1 MHEFSAAMAI
11 LDTVLQVAKD
21 NNAKKI
27 IKVVVELGE
36 LTYLNP
42 EQVKFGFDVLSKGTI
57 AEGAEIIFE
66 IIPGKLKCFNCGYV
80 GEINRD
86 DTIDHSFIS
95 IQMLRCPKCGSS
107 ETDIIGGNDS
117 IVKNIEIET

>member
-11 LDTVLQVAKD
+11 LDTVLQVAKE
-21 NNAKKI
+21 NNAKRI

-42 EQVKFGFDVLSKGTI
+42 EQVKFGFEILSKDTL
-57 AEGAEIIFE
+57 ADGAEIIFE
-66 IIPGKLKCFNCGYV
+66 IIPGKIKCYNCGYI

-86 DTIDHSFIS
+86 ELIDHSFIS
-95 IQMLRCPKCGSS
+95 VQMLKCPKCGSS

-117 IVKNIEIET
+117 IVRNIEIET